1 MTIDTSGLIRKT
13 SRRGTEYYVD
23 EEGAIV
29 SKECRGCGEVKAI
42 GDFNKYKGSLGG
54 REERCRAC
62 RAAYKRDWRKS
73 KRDCQ
78 DYRVRNAERARKS
91 YEARR
96 EEKIEYVRKW
106 REDNPTKEAIIA
118 GRRRARK
125 RRLPDSITEEEWK
138 DSLMYFNG
146 GCALTGDRYDIHQD
160 HVIPLSTGHGG
171 TIFENIIPL
180 RGDLNTS
187 KNRSNIFDWFTKN
200 KEHFNLDKRRFD
212 ELIEYLA
219 DINDMT
225 TKEYEEYVRWCHD
238 NPRTIDEIKAEEDAD
253 GASA

>member
-29 SKECRGCGEVKAI
+29 SKACRGCGEVKAI

-96 EEKIEYVRKW
+96 EEKIEYASDPALARRIVR
-106 REDNPTKEAIIA
+106 T
-118 GRRRARK
+118 
-125 RRLPDSITEEEWK
+125 
-138 DSLMYFNG
+138 YF
-146 GCALTGDRYDIHQD
+146 R
-160 HVIPLSTGHGG
+160 
-171 TIFENIIPL
+171 
-180 RGDLNTS
+180 
-187 KNRSNIFDWFTKN
+187 
-200 KEHFNLDKRRFD
+200 DKRSIRSLIARGRQAEGIRFT
-212 ELIEYLA
+212 A
-219 DINDMT
+219 IN
-225 TKEYEEYVRWCHD
+225 VH
-238 NPRTIDEIKAEEDAD
+238 TIGRI
-253 GASA
+253 